1 MSEHTTNDI
10 DRFSPAK
17 VVSENCDLI
26 INNKS
31 TPRPNLDDFSD
42 TFPQSEIHRDQKTV
56 IEIKKMFEDKYRHKS
71 PEELE
76 KLFHS
81 KKRSEALEVIIA
93 DQIELND
100 WFGGNS
106 LFSRTTDYDDYINHT
121 DAVVEF
127 DIGDHPDKLAL
138 AIDSTSHT
146 DLVFIEDKIN
156 RNVSKILNNSL
167 QIKYFK
173 SQIDG
178 YQGPIKDVIPVV
190 IGLEAGNT
198 NDLIDNFA
206 ALIKVQKKIN
216 DPTISSDSK
225 TTARAVL
232 ASLRER
238 IVSNPAQIIFLRE
251 IQVQLEMYQKIIKKE
266 NNPDIFVKPSDIT
279 PLQNIISDILEQ
291 KKPIEQSTDTLLLK
305 KDAVYNM
312 INYVCKKEIS

>member
-1 MSEHTTNDI
+1 MPEHTTNDI

-31 TPRPNLDDFSD
+31 TPRPSLNDFSD
-42 TFPQSEIHRDQKTV
+42 IFPPSEIYRDQKTV
-56 IEIKKMFEDKYRHKS
+56 TEIKKMFEEKYKHKS

-76 KLFHS
+76 KMLHS
-81 KKRSEALEVIIA
+81 KKRSEALEVIVA
-93 DQIELND
+93 EQIELND
-100 WFGGNS
+100 WFGENS
-106 LFSRTTDYDDYINHT
+106 LFFRTTDYDDYINHT

-146 DLVFIEDKIN
+146 DLVFIKDKVN

-178 YQGPIKDVIPVV
+178 YQGSIKDIIPVV

-198 NDLIDNFA
+198 NDLIDSFA
-206 ALIKVQKKIN
+206 ALIKIQKKIN
-216 DPTISSDSK
+216 DPNISSSNK
-225 TTARAVL
+225 TAARTAL
-232 ASLRER
+232 SSLREK
-238 IVSNPAQIIFLRE
+238 IVSNPTQIIFLRE
-251 IQVQLEMYQKIIKKE
+251 IQVQLEMYQKIIQRE
-266 NNPDIFVKPSDIT
+266 NNPDIFIKVSDIT
-279 PLQNIISDILEQ
+279 PLQNIISDILEE

-312 INYVCKKEIS
+312 INYVCKREN